1 MHSTDGWMSGWMNG
15 GNLWLDTVIGC
26 LVVVVLVL
34 VIMKLTKK

>member
-1 MHSTDGWMSGWMNG
+1 MNG